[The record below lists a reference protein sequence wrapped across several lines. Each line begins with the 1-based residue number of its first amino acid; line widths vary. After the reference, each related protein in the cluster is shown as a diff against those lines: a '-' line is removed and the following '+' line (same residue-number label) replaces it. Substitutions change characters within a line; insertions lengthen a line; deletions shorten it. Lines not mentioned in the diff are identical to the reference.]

1 MGANKGFFLHDFFRR
16 ILPEDRNLFTPILE
30 FLKWRQLTRNLGLL
44 SWVALWL
51 AVCGLLTFSFMKNI
65 SVLHG
70 FTQDFSKPPAL
81 TKNISDNLIVMDKFR
96 TELLE
101 LHDANQ
107 NWWIP
112 RFGLRNTLDVEKR
125 LTKQYVDLFET
136 GFVKPMN
143 RMLQEKMAEITADTP
158 GNDIMVYAEH
168 LVGRIK
174 LTQAYIEGGQLKKSQ
189 NLINAL
195 SDILILL
202 DRNVQPATAEKF
214 RDIYLYYLDRGI
226 DKKTAQSNI
235 KKLQT
240 ELVQLIYKKS
250 EHLNWLVKW
259 ANNDV
264 TIRDIKLDDYWGPDN
279 SQKSGDK
286 IIVDGAFTE
295 NGFKEINEFI
305 GYLEGALPG
314 YIDIT
319 EEKKKFLQW
328 YQKEYFQAWK
338 YFANSFSKGQFNLG
352 SPDDWQNMAS
362 EMTTP
367 HNPYFD
373 LIESMSKQL
382 KPFADGKNVPEW
394 VKQIIDVKSIID
406 YAAKEKSG
414 QKETSIMTRAVEK
427 GEKLVHDVVKE
438 AKALTD
444 KEREEQRLYAA
455 KTFNAYLAELEN
467 LLPVSTARSQAYK
480 AASEFF
486 PYSLKPSESKSPFF
500 SAFGEVQKFEN
511 YLSSGSDFS
520 IPMNLISGPA
530 LFLLFYV
537 SMETACSLQHDWEDI
552 VLGGIQGV
560 APEKLPDLLFSEK
573 GVVWKFVNGP
583 AAPFLG
589 RNQHGYYAKKA
600 RGARIPFENS
610 FFSFITRGAE
620 VSTSLQP
627 DYNVQIRTLPIDVND
642 SAKKEPY
649 QVSIELGC
657 VKGKTRLDN
666 FNHPAGK
673 MFTWSPG
680 DCGDLTLQIYFEG
693 LTLTKKYSGHDGF
706 PLFLTDFK
714 DGSKTFTPEDF
725 HQAQGILKELNVT
738 EIKVSYEI
746 TDSKPV
752 IKLMEKVPRQT
763 PTVIADCWGQ

>member
-16 ILPEDRNLFTPILE
+16 ILPGDRNLFTPILE

-51 AVCGLLTFSFMKNI
+51 AICGLLTFSFVRNV

-70 FTQDFSKPPAL
+70 FTQDFSEPPSL
-81 TKNISDNLIVMDKFR
+81 TKNISDNLMLMDKFR
-96 TELLE
+96 SELLE

-112 RFGLRNTLDVEKR
+112 RFGLRDTLDVEKR
-125 LTKQYVDLFET
+125 LTKQYVNLFET
-136 GFVKPMN
+136 GFVKPMD
-143 RMLQEKMAEITADTP
+143 RMLRERMAEITADTP
-158 GNDIMVYAEH
+158 ENYIMVYAQH

-174 LTQAYIEGGQLKKSQ
+174 LTQEYIGSGHLKKSQ
-189 NLINAL
+189 DLINAL

-202 DRNVQPATAEKF
+202 DNNVLPGTADKY
-214 RDIYLYYLDRGI
+214 RGIYLYYLDHGI

-264 TIRDIKLDDYWGPDN
+264 KIRDITLNDYWGSDN

-286 IIVDGAFTE
+286 IIVDGAYTV
-295 NGFKEINEFI
+295 NGFKEINEFV

-314 YIDIT
+314 YINIAE
-319 EEKKKFLQW
+319 EEKKFFKW
-328 YQKEYFQAWK
+328 YKKEYFQAWK
-338 YFANSFSKGQFNLG
+338 SFAKLFSKGQFNLG
-352 SPDDWQNMAS
+352 DPDDWQNMAS

-373 LIESMSKQL
+373 LIESMSKEL
-382 KPFADGKNVPEW
+382 KPFADGKNVPAW
-394 VKQIIDVKSIID
+394 VKQLIEVQSIID
-406 YAAKEKSG
+406 FAAKEKSS
-414 QKETSIMTRAVEK
+414 QKEESILTKAVEK
-427 GEKLVHDVVKE
+427 SGKLVHEVVKE

-444 KEREEQRLYAA
+444 KDREEQRLYAA
-455 KTFNAYLAELEN
+455 KAFNAYLAELEE

-520 IPMNLISGPA
+520 LPMNLISGPVR
-530 LFLLFYV
+530 FLLFYV

-560 APEKLPDLLFSEK
+560 ASENLPEVLFSEK

-583 AAPFLG
+583 ASPFLG
-589 RNQHGYYAKKA
+589 RNQHGYFVKKA
-600 RGARIPFENS
+600 RGAHIPFENS
-610 FFSFITRGAE
+610 FFSFVTRGAA
-620 VSTSLQP
+620 VSTSLKP
-627 DYNVQIRTLPIDVND
+627 DYNVQISTLPIDVND
-642 SAKKEPY
+642 DAKKEPY
-649 QVSIELGC
+649 QTSIELGC

-666 FNHPAGK
+666 FNHPASK

-680 DCGDLTLQIYFEG
+680 DCGGVTLRIYFEG

-706 PLFLTDFK
+706 PLFLADFK

-725 HQAQGILKELNVT
+725 PQAKGILKELNVT

-752 IKLMEKVPRQT
+752 IKLVKKVPRQT
-763 PTVIADCWGQ
+763 PTVIADCWSR